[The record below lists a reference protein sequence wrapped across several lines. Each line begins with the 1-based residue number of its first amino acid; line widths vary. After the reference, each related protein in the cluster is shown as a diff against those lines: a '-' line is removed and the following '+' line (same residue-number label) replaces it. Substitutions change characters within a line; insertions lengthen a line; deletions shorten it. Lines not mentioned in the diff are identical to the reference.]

1 MLLFH
6 HRVQARLAGT
16 LNALAYIFQTAD
28 LIQARHRLI
37 LKRPARKFHGYHI
50 QCLAQCPDCK
60 RGRSRSKLTC

>member
-6 HRVQARLAGT
+6 HLVQARLAGS

-28 LIQARHRLI
+28 LIQIRQTDF
-37 LKRPARKFHGYHI
+37 KSTSGKSHI
-50 QCLAQCPDCK
+50 QCPVQHFASK